1 MNVTVELRVLELLT
15 SRLCHDLISPI
26 GAVNNGLE
34 LLEDEDS
41 GMADDALQLSI
52 KSARRAADLLQAF
65 RVAVGAAGTQASVRL
80 ADARTLA
87 AGVLE
92 GGKVRLDWPSD
103 QDGVPAPLGTA
114 KLVLNLIMLAAEFL
128 PRGGSVSVAVSV
140 ANGRAEAQVTASGQ
154 GARLPPEFLAAFGS
168 DAVIAELTPK
178 TVLGYFSA
186 RLAEA
191 LGGAMASPRT
201 APDSVVIGAFL
212 PAG

>member
-1 MNVTVELRVLELLT
+1 MKVTVEFRVLELLA

-34 LLEDEDS
+34 LLEDEGS

-65 RVAVGAAGTQASVRL
+65 RVAVGGAGNQSSVRL

-87 AGVLE
+87 ASVLD

-103 QDGVPAPLGTA
+103 QDGVPAPQGTA
-114 KLVLNLIMLAAEFL
+114 KLVLNLIILAAEFL
-128 PRGGSVSVAVSV
+128 PRGGSLSVAVSV
-140 ANGRAEAQVTASGQ
+140 AGGRAEAQVTASGQ
-154 GARLPPEFLAAFGS
+154 GARLPPEFLAAFAA

-191 LGGAMASPRT
+191 LGGAVASPRT
-201 APDSVVIGAFL
+201 APDSVIISAFL
-212 PAG
+212 PAV